1 MKKKK
6 IQAISQPLLGQVCL
20 ETISNIVEIVT
31 CLQSFWRTIWKYLSK
46 LKIYTA
52 FDPTVPLLI
61 IYLLEIETLV
71 RKVICTQVYFL
82 HHIEQHENIGNRMND
97 FQQQTGQINGNTFV
111 LWNIKQLLKVITVAV
126 TLAERIGSG
135 RNLREKKSE
144 EMTQIQEPVVYV
156 KVYICIYM
164 YVSLYESIENMHKMG
179 ILKISKY

>member
-1 MKKKK
+1 M
-6 IQAISQPLLGQVCL
+6 
-20 ETISNIVEIVT
+20 
-31 CLQSFWRTIWKYLSK
+31 
-46 LKIYTA
+46 
-52 FDPTVPLLI
+52 
-61 IYLLEIETLV
+61 
-71 RKVICTQVYFL
+71 
-82 HHIEQHENIGNRMND
+82 
-97 FQQQTGQINGNTFV
+97 
-111 LWNIKQLLKVITVAV
+111 AV